1 MKNIFKSLILIIM
14 LIPLFIIFNYKQ
26 KYNYTNSI
34 VDIVG
39 INDAENKS
47 GVGFV
52 YKNIEDISYVLTNY
66 HVISNMENIYTYI
79 NNKKFE
85 AVILAYDEYSDIA
98 ILTFKNDLDIIPLKI
113 SKYNIKKNNKVYTY
127 DLDNKKKVTG
137 KIVSTSEKVQVFNE
151 NINSSYT
158 AIKINIKA
166 SYGMSGSPLFY
177 KNKVIG
183 MISSMKGDG
192 SYAFA
197 INSYDILDIVNKLE
211 NNNLNRPVIGA
222 KITDSD
228 NTDLLSKYNI
238 IASKNGA
245 IIYEIKEGYPF
256 SNAGLMVGD
265 IILEIDGVKIN
276 NTKELQNK
284 IYSYSASDIIT
295 IKYFRDKYYETKVS
309 LK

>member
-26 KYNYTNSI
+26 KYNYINSI

-39 INDAENKS
+39 INDAEKKS

-52 YKNIEDISYVLTNY
+52 YKNIEDTSYVLTNY

-79 NNKKFE
+79 SDKKFE

-98 ILTFKNDLDIIPLKI
+98 ILTFKNNLDIIPLKI

-295 IKYFRDKYYETKVS
+295 IKYYRDKYYETKVS